1 MNKRKTN
8 HDGAAPFPAPRATM
22 PKNHPVG
29 EPMKKLTVFVLI
41 CTLLFGASLGA
52 PAAAEEARFD
62 ANEELKEFIIE
73 NEKAIYSVI
82 NRYRRYYEIEDLY
95 QTAVIGI
102 IKAWENYDASRKA
115 KFLTYAYKYMLG
127 EVISYVNKNRSL
139 KISKDIL
146 SLYPKLE
153 EAKTILTQKLMKE
166 PTTYEL
172 SLFLEIDENIII
184 RTIEAVKESES
195 LDKVISDD
203 GKTLTLLD
211 TVKDIQAEEKAK
223 LLYLKEAVESLPEPE
238 RSIIIERYYNDKTQE
253 EIAKKMGM
261 YQVQVSRSSTKGLKK
276 LKKILQE
283 TP

>member
-1 MNKRKTN
+1 M
-8 HDGAAPFPAPRATM
+8 
-22 PKNHPVG
+22 
-29 EPMKKLTVFVLI
+29 
-41 CTLLFGASLGA
+41 
-52 PAAAEEARFD
+52 
-62 ANEELKEFIIE
+62 NEELKEFIIE

-102 IKAWENYDASRKA
+102 IKAWGNYDASRNA

>member
-1 MNKRKTN
+1 
-8 HDGAAPFPAPRATM
+8 
-22 PKNHPVG
+22 
-29 EPMKKLTVFVLI
+29 
-41 CTLLFGASLGA
+41 
-52 PAAAEEARFD
+52 
-62 ANEELKEFIIE
+62 
-73 NEKAIYSVI
+73 
-82 NRYRRYYEIEDLY
+82 
-95 QTAVIGI
+95 
-102 IKAWENYDASRKA
+102 
-115 KFLTYAYKYMLG
+115 
-127 EVISYVNKNRSL
+127 
-139 KISKDIL
+139 
-146 SLYPKLE
+146 
-153 EAKTILTQKLMKE
+153 MKE

>member
-1 MNKRKTN
+1 M
-8 HDGAAPFPAPRATM
+8 
-22 PKNHPVG
+22 
-29 EPMKKLTVFVLI
+29 
-41 CTLLFGASLGA
+41 
-52 PAAAEEARFD
+52 
-62 ANEELKEFIIE
+62 NEELKEFIIE

-102 IKAWENYDASRKA
+102 IKAWENYDASRNA

-146 SLYPKLE
+146 NLYPKLE

>member
-1 MNKRKTN
+1 M
-8 HDGAAPFPAPRATM
+8 
-22 PKNHPVG
+22 
-29 EPMKKLTVFVLI
+29 
-41 CTLLFGASLGA
+41 
-52 PAAAEEARFD
+52 
-62 ANEELKEFIIE
+62 NEELKEFIIE

-102 IKAWENYDASRKA
+102 IKAWENYDASRKV

-211 TVKDIQAEEKAK
+211 TVKDIQAEEKAE

>member
-1 MNKRKTN
+1 M
-8 HDGAAPFPAPRATM
+8 
-22 PKNHPVG
+22 
-29 EPMKKLTVFVLI
+29 
-41 CTLLFGASLGA
+41 
-52 PAAAEEARFD
+52 
-62 ANEELKEFIIE
+62 NEELKEFIIE

-82 NRYRRYYEIEDLY
+82 NRYRRYYEIDDLY

-102 IKAWENYDASRKA
+102 IKAWENYDVSRKA

-211 TVKDIQAEEKAK
+211 TVKDIQAEEKAE

-238 RSIIIERYYNDKTQE
+238 RSIIIERYYNDKTQK

>member
-1 MNKRKTN
+1 M
-8 HDGAAPFPAPRATM
+8 
-22 PKNHPVG
+22 
-29 EPMKKLTVFVLI
+29 
-41 CTLLFGASLGA
+41 
-52 PAAAEEARFD
+52 
-62 ANEELKEFIIE
+62 NEELKEFIIE

-102 IKAWENYDASRKA
+102 IKAWENYDAARKA

-211 TVKDIQAEEKAK
+211 TVKDIQAEEKAE

-238 RSIIIERYYNDKTQE
+238 RSIIIERYYNDKTQK